1 MQGILLNVTQ
11 TWKVKDFQYS
21 NGETVNDMPFSMKL
35 LLFKLTS
42 SRKTGNQEE
51 GCSCHPTGKKKTT
64 SNPDMFSS
72 KRITGIN
79 IEKSM
84 GKRKSSDSPNWDQAL
99 GGTPRP
105 DTITDAWCAYRQ
117 EPTSMDAPRE
127 AQQVAVLDRGRY
139 LHSTN
144 GLKLGTF
151 MVELEKG

>member
-1 MQGILLNVTQ
+1 MNVTQ

-21 NGETVNDMPFSMKL
+21 NGETVNDMPFSVKL

-51 GCSCHPTGKKKTT
+51 GCSFHPTGKKKTT

-99 GGTPRP
+99 GVLQGLTLLLMLGVPTDRSRQVWMPPERP
-105 DTITDAWCAYRQ
+105 
-117 EPTSMDAPRE
+117 
-127 AQQVAVLDRGRY
+127 
-139 LHSTN
+139 N
-144 GLKLGTF
+144 KL
-151 MVELEKG
+151 LS